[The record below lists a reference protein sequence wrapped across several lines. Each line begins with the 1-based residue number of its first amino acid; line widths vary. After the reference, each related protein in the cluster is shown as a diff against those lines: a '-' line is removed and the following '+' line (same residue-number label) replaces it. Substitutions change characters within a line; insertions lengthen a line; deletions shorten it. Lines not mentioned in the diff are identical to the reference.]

1 MSQFATSDKAEQY
14 VTLGIDKEVFAVEV
28 ERVHEILDLCPIS
41 RIPNAPPYLMGMIDV
56 RHRTVPVVD
65 LRVKLGLAAAPPT
78 PSTRIIVLDVAT
90 GGGSVVMGLVADR
103 VYEVTGLADQPMEE
117 APNIG
122 IRWNSRFIKGVGRR
136 GDAFVIVLDIG
147 YLFSGDET
155 ALIAPSDH
163 APESSGG
170 SC

>member
-1 MSQFATSDKAEQY
+1 MSQVAKADRIVQY
-14 VTLGIDKEVFAVEV
+14 VTLGIDKEIFAVEV

-65 LRVKLGLAAAPPT
+65 LRVKLGLDATPPT
-78 PSTRIIVLDVAT
+78 PNTRIIVLDVAS
-90 GGGSVVMGLVADR
+90 GGRSVVMGLVADR
-103 VYEVTGLADQPMEE
+103 VYEVASLGEHPMED

-136 GDAFVIVLDIG
+136 GNDFVIVLDIAH
-147 YLFSGDET
+147 LFSGDET
-155 ALIAPSDH
+155 ALIAPSGTSDETS
-163 APESSGG
+163 PET
-170 SC
+170 

>member
-1 MSQFATSDKAEQY
+1 MSQAATADRTVQY
-14 VTLGIDKEVFAVEV
+14 VTLGIDKEIFAVEV

-41 RIPNAPPYLMGMIDV
+41 RIPNAPPYLTGMIDV

-78 PSTRIIVLDVAT
+78 PATRIIVLDVGMA
-90 GGGSVVMGLVADR
+90 GRSLVMGLVTDR
-103 VYEVTGLADQPMEE
+103 VYEVTTLSEQPMEE

-122 IRWNSRFIKGVGRR
+122 TRWNSRFIKAVGRR

-147 YLFSGDET
+147 HLFSTDET
-155 ALIAPSDH
+155 AMVTS
-163 APESSGG
+163 PEIEPG
-170 SC
+170 S